1 MTRVTD
7 VAEIARRI
15 RAAKDYGE
23 LLDVIVDQMV
33 VITDER
39 LQKAAQEVVYLWE
52 RPSLTNAMA
61 FDEAIGRLRDA
72 ALAKVGE

>member
-1 MTRVTD
+1 MTSVTD
-7 VAEIARRI
+7 IAEIARRI
-15 RAAKDYGE
+15 RAAKDYDE
-23 LLDVIVDQMV
+23 LLDVIVGQMV
-33 VITDER
+33 VVTDEELR
-39 LQKAAQEVVYLWE
+39 KAAQEVIYLWE